1 MPAQVRTTT
10 HGAVTSPP
18 VYSLADGARQ
28 CACACMRHAA
38 RGMLRRCS
46 SLRSLGTNLTHV
58 TTHACRLVCCLFEG
72 AGEDGRK
79 HDMFEAHASMY
90 LTDERAKLVF
100 FVRHAEGNPMCIEGK
115 NA

>member
-1 MPAQVRTTT
+1 M
-10 HGAVTSPP
+10 
-18 VYSLADGARQ
+18 
-28 CACACMRHAA
+28 
-38 RGMLRRCS
+38 
-46 SLRSLGTNLTHV
+46 
-58 TTHACRLVCCLFEG
+58 FEG

-115 NA
+115 ECLESPAMVTSAVHQREREREREMSIYTYVYICIYI